1 MRAFFKT
8 SGALTLLLSITAVGM
23 LPAARALGQGEIPEP
38 LPTPVPETDI
48 VTVNIVGITFSPQL
62 LTIKAGQTVRWVN
75 TTSFAHT
82 VTTDSTLAR
91 NPANASV
98 PEGVTPWHSGNIA
111 AGESFSIQL
120 TVPGEYKYF
129 CKPHELMGHVGTII
143 VE

>member
-1 MRAFFKT
+1 MRAFPR
-8 SGALTLLLSITAVGM
+8 TLFVSFM
-23 LPAARALGQGEIPEP
+23 LMSSFNASSAWAQD
-38 LPTPVPETDI
+38 TPVVETEV
-48 VTVNIVGITFSPQL
+48 VTVDIVGISFSPQI

-82 VTTDSTLAR
+82 VTTDPALAR

-98 PEGVTPWHSGNIA
+98 PEGASVWHSGTLA

-129 CKPHELMGHVGTII
+129 CKPHEVMGHVGTII